1 MAWETNVTYNFS
13 SATGWTADPIGYGAS
28 NITISGGQ
36 ATGGNGDYESY
47 HTTQFGTGG
56 NFEAF
61 MTCVTVPATGGY
73 NILYAF
79 QAIGATYDGYRVT
92 LIKNAGTDTLRLD
105 RDDDGARTTLV
116 NGSQEVSNGNKI
128 GMRRYNNTLT
138 LGYYN
143 GSAWSVIGTASD
155 SNYNGPYYPGLYL
168 WSNSGSNTVVDDL
181 AVGIIP
187 APPGNVAITP
197 AGGQAT
203 LTWDTVSGATGYK
216 VLRGTSTGT
225 YGTEIDAGNVLTY
238 TNTGLTNGTQ
248 YFYTVRAYN
257 STNTHSDNSSEVSTT
272 PRASFVFANALARGG
287 FGGLVV
293 R

>member
-36 ATGGNGDYESY
+36 ATGGNGDFESY

-187 APPGNVAITP
+187 APPTIASAISNS
-197 AGGQAT
+197 GQIT
-203 LTWDTVSGATGYK
+203 LTWNAVSGATGYK
-216 VLRGTSTGT
+216 VLRGTSTGV
-225 YGTEIDAGNVLTY
+225 YGTTTDVGNVTAY
-238 TNTGLTNGTQ
+238 TTTGLTNGTLY
-248 YFYTVRAYN
+248 YFTVQTYN
-257 STNTHSDNSSEVSTT
+257 STNTHSDYATETSAQ
-272 PRASFVFANALARGG
+272 PAARFLMMTGVG
-287 FGGLVV
+287 
-293 R
+293 

>member
-36 ATGGNGDYESY
+36 ATGGNGDFESY

-105 RDDDGARTTLV
+105 RYDDGVRTTLV

-187 APPGNVAITP
+187 APPTIASAVSNS
-197 AGGQAT
+197 GQIT
-203 LTWDTVSGATGYK
+203 LTWNAVSGATGYK
-216 VLRGTSTGT
+216 VLRGTSTGV
-225 YGTEIDAGNVLTY
+225 YGTTTDVGNVTAY
-238 TNTGLTNGTQ
+238 TTTGLTNGTLY
-248 YFYTVRAYN
+248 YFTVQTYN
-257 STNTHSDNSSEVSTT
+257 STNTHSDYATETSAR
-272 PRASFVFANALARGG
+272 PLARFLMMTGVG
-287 FGGLVV
+287 
-293 R
+293 